1 LAPARD
7 NPQVAPPDSR
17 AMAPVR
23 MAKIAVAVDGSA
35 HAKQALEVAVDLAK
49 KYSSE
54 LTVIAVAPLTAYVA
68 TSEPWIPTEVL
79 EGEVK
84 HYRTILEESVASAK
98 ASGLASVTGVCL
110 EGHITEELV
119 AFVEKNPVD
128 LLVMGSRGLSTT
140 KRLLLGSTS
149 DEVLHHVRC
158 PVLIARTPPTP

>member
-1 LAPARD
+1 
-7 NPQVAPPDSR
+7 
-17 AMAPVR
+17 MAPVGFG
-23 MAKIAVAVDGSA
+23 KIAVAVDGSA
-35 HAKQALEVAVDLAK
+35 HANHALEFAVDLAK
-49 KYSSE
+49 KYTAE
-54 LTVIAVAPLTAYVA
+54 LTIVAVAPLTAYVA

-84 HYRTILEESVASAK
+84 HYRSILDKSVASAK
-98 ASGLASVTGVCL
+98 ASGLASVTGVTL

-128 LLVMGSRGLSTT
+128 LLVMGSRGLSST

-158 PVLIARTPPTP
+158 PVLIVRTPATP

>member
-1 LAPARD
+1 
-7 NPQVAPPDSR
+7 
-17 AMAPVR
+17 MAPVR
-23 MAKIAVAVDGSA
+23 LGKIAVAVDGSA
-35 HAKQALEVAVDLAK
+35 HANDALLFAVDLAK
-49 KYSSE
+49 KYSAE
-54 LTVIAVAPLTAYVA
+54 LIIAAVAPLTAYVA

-84 HYRTILEESVASAK
+84 HYKTILDQSVASAK

-149 DEVLHHVRC
+149 DEVLHHVSC
-158 PVLIARTPPTP
+158 PVLIVRTPSSP